1 MTGRPPDNPDK
12 DKDKEEPSGAT
23 QDRLGAQTMTVDEVA
38 RLYGV
43 PPAILRRA
51 IERGDLTP
59 VSNAPA
65 PPLLSRAAVL
75 AWLKERRAG
84 WA

>member
-1 MTGRPPDNPDK
+1 MTGRPPDNPE
-12 DKDKEEPSGAT
+12 KEEPSGAT

-51 IERGDLTP
+51 IERGELAP
-59 VSNAPA
+59 VADAPA
-65 PPLLSRAAVL
+65 PVLLSRADVL

>member
-1 MTGRPPDNPDK
+1 MTGRPPDNSA
-12 DKDKEEPSGAT
+12 KEEPSGAT

-51 IERGDLTP
+51 IERGELTP
-59 VSNAPA
+59 VSDVPA
-65 PPLLSRAAVL
+65 SVLLSRAAVL

>member
-1 MTGRPPDNPDK
+1 MAGRPPDDTE
-12 DKDKEEPSGAT
+12 KEEPSGAT

-51 IERGDLTP
+51 IERGELTP
-59 VSNAPA
+59 VPDAPA
-65 PPLLSRAAVL
+65 PGLLSRAAVL

>member
-1 MTGRPPDNPDK
+1 
-12 DKDKEEPSGAT
+12 
-23 QDRLGAQTMTVDEVA
+23 MTVDEVA

-51 IERGDLTP
+51 IERGELTS
-59 VSNAPA
+59 VSDCAGA
-65 PPLLSRAAVL
+65 RPLLSRAAVL

>member
-1 MTGRPPDNPDK
+1 MAGRPPDNL
-12 DKDKEEPSGAT
+12 DKEEPSGAT
-23 QDRLGAQTMTVDEVA
+23 QDRLGAQTMTVEEVA

-51 IERGDLTP
+51 IERGDLTS

-65 PPLLSRAAVL
+65 PVLLSRAAVL

>member
-1 MTGRPPDNPDK
+1 MTGQPPDNSA
-12 DKDKEEPSGAT
+12 KEEPSGAT
-23 QDRLGAQTMTVDEVA
+23 QDRLGAQVMAVDEVA

-51 IERGDLTP
+51 IERGELIP
-59 VSNAPA
+59 VQDAPSA
-65 PPLLSRAAVL
+65 ALLSRAAVL

>member
-1 MTGRPPDNPDK
+1 MTGRPPEGDDL
-12 DKDKEEPSGAT
+12 PSA
-23 QDRLGAQTMTVDEVA
+23 QERLGAQTMTVDQVA

-51 IERGDLTP
+51 IERGDLVVVPGATGP
-59 VSNAPA
+59 D
-65 PPLLSRAAVL
+65 LLSRAAVL
-75 AWLKERRAG
+75 AWLKQRRAG

>member
-12 DKDKEEPSGAT
+12 DKDKVEPSGAT

-51 IERGDLTP
+51 IERGDL
-59 VSNAPA
+59 VSVSDAPA
-65 PPLLSRAAVL
+65 PPSLSRAAVL